1 MSAALAPTKDPLMT
15 KRAAILTALFIALIW
30 AANYATN
37 RWGFVTL
44 GPWAFTAGTYAAG
57 LSFGVRD
64 ALHEVAGR
72 RLVVVAIA
80 IGAAFS
86 AFLSPALA
94 LASGAAFL
102 FGESADLAIYLP
114 LRRRHWAGAV
124 VASNL
129 AGAVVDTVLFL
140 WIASYANIPGLNLN
154 WDTFTGQMVGKAL
167 MILPALVLVGW
178 LRRRR

>member
-1 MSAALAPTKDPLMT
+1 MT
-15 KRAAILTALFIALIW
+15 KRAAALTALFIALIW

-72 RLVVVAIA
+72 WVVLVAIV
-80 IGAAFS
+80 IGAGLS

-94 LASGAAFL
+94 LASGVAFL
-102 FGESADLAIYLP
+102 FSESADLAVYEP
-114 LRRRHWAGAV
+114 LRRRHWIGAV

-129 AGAVVDTVLFL
+129 IGAFVDTVLFL
-140 WIASYANIPGLNLN
+140 HLAGFPVRSAIA
-154 WDTFTGQMVGKAL
+154 GQMVGKAL
-167 MILPALVLVGW
+167 MILPALALVGW
-178 LRRRR
+178 LRGRR

>member
-1 MSAALAPTKDPLMT
+1 M
-15 KRAAILTALFIALIW
+15 KRATLFALFVACVY

-72 RLVVVAIA
+72 WLVVAAI
-80 IGAAFS
+80 IVGAALS

-94 LASGAAFL
+94 VASGVAFL
-102 FGESADLAIYLP
+102 VAELADLSVYSP
-114 LRRRHWAGAV
+114 LRRRHWVGAV

-129 AGAVVDTVLFL
+129 VGALVDTVLFL
-140 WIASYANIPGLNLN
+140 HLAGFPVRSAIA
-154 WDTFTGQMVGKAL
+154 GQMVGKAM

-178 LRRRR
+178 LRRSR